1 MSGIM
6 IWDRDLQLTN
16 LQRASRNI
24 SVLRSIT
31 SSKWIAIVVE
41 NVKSKYID
49 LILYNVVLHIQNTS
63 KLYRVIMKD
72 VVSLS

>member
-1 MSGIM
+1 M

-16 LQRASRNI
+16 LQKASRNM
-24 SVLRSIT
+24 SAYRSIT

-41 NVKSKYID
+41 NVKSKYTD